1 MNSISEFIKFFK
13 EYLISRLVG
22 FGRVFEKVKDLVVAL
37 LVVKRGRYSTSFL
50 NTSFLILVASSF
62 IAAPIIAENNPF
74 FNNLN
79 QQNETTYEGGEI
91 AYNLNEQSME
101 TIYSAKPRSGMEN
114 YTVLGGDTLSSVAE
128 KFDISVDTI
137 KWANNLKTETIK
149 PGQVLKIPPVTGVVH
164 RVSSGE
170 TIYSIAKKYKTSP
183 QNIIN
188 FPFNEF
194 TSLDTFGLTVGQILY
209 VPDGV
214 IEEEAKPAAPRYF
227 AQVQQGVRGS
237 SNFIW
242 PTSGGI
248 TQYFVWYHPAIDIAN
263 AAAPAIIASD
273 KGTVTFAGCYP
284 YGYGCHIIINHN
296 NGFETLYAHLSR
308 LDVSPGQVVNQGQQI
323 GVMGSTGR
331 STGTHLHFEIRS
343 SGVAQNPLGYLK

>member
-1 MNSISEFIKFFK
+1 MNNFKEFTKFFK
-13 EYLISRLVG
+13 EYTVSRLIY
-22 FGRVFEKVKDLVVAL
+22 FGKLFEKIKDLIVAL
-37 LVVKRGRYSTSFL
+37 LIVKRGRYSTSFL
-50 NTSFLILVASSF
+50 NTSFFILITSSF

-74 FNNLN
+74 FNNYSQLSESGN
-79 QQNETTYEGGEI
+79 QKEIVYNPNEF
-91 AYNLNEQSME
+91 SVE
-101 TIYSAKPRSGMEN
+101 TIYSAKPRSGIED
-114 YTVLGGDTLSSVAE
+114 YIVAPGDTLSSIAE

-149 PGQVLKIPPVTGVVH
+149 PGQILKIPPVTGVVH
-164 RVSSGE
+164 KVTSGE

-209 VPDGV
+209 VPDGI
-214 IEEEAKPAAPRYF
+214 IEEETKPATPRYF
-227 AQVQQGVRGS
+227 AQVQQGARGS

-263 AAAPAIIASD
+263 ASAPSILAAD
-273 KGTVTFAGCYP
+273 RGTVTFAGCFA
-284 YGYGCHIIINHN
+284 YGYGCHIIVNHN

-308 LDVSPGQVVNQGQQI
+308 LDVSSGQVVNQGQQI

-331 STGTHLHFEIRS
+331 STGTHLHFEIRAN
-343 SGVAQNPLGYLK
+343 GIPQNPLNYLR